1 MASNRKFFVAGNW
14 KTVDTVSHNVF
25 CKQGL
30 TKVPKIIRNDFSS
43 SYGLKSPST
52 LHAHAR
58 IIEFFPACA
67 KRTRWSLRNS
77 LNRTIFELDLLDV
90 DTNNIKREESSQKN
104 NNASILAEFNR
115 QELQKGADSFP
126 R

>member
-43 SYGLKSPST
+43 SYGLKSPLSST
-52 LHAHAR
+52 CSTSTQITLS
-58 IIEFFPACA
+58 A
-67 KRTRWSLRNS
+67 KK
-77 LNRTIFELDLLDV
+77 V
-90 DTNNIKREESSQKN
+90 HKN
-104 NNASILAEFNR
+104 NNASIFGR
-115 QELQKGADSFP
+115 I
-126 R
+126 